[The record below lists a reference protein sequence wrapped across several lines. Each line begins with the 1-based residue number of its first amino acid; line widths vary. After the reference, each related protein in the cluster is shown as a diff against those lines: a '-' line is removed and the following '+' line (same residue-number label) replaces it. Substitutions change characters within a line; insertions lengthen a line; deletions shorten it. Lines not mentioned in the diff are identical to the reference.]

1 MSLTSPLWFS
11 LNFFFLGGGGG
22 IRCLISFNIHGV
34 STSTW
39 IMKYPHSFHFFFQ
52 IEKVEPDTH
61 FSYVFLLFVKNVAV
75 GVTYSTLC
83 ATCIFEIESASRKT
97 QLTQF

>member
-1 MSLTSPLWFS
+1 MELAQA
-11 LNFFFLGGGGG
+11 LGSWS
-22 IRCLISFNIHGV
+22 IPIHF
-34 STSTW
+34 
-39 IMKYPHSFHFFFQ
+39 IFFFQ

-61 FSYVFLLFVKNVAV
+61 FSYVFFLFVKNVAV
-75 GVTYSTLC
+75 GVTYSTLW